1 MCKIDGRKVAVLRRS
16 QKMSQEDLAK
26 KSGLS
31 RSSIGNYETGKFNAS
46 DEALDMIAQAL
57 GVEPKELDKDFIQLG
72 KAVIEG
78 KNDSHHIHNTDKR
91 YLTPQET
98 QEILDKLRSYSDS
111 VSLEE
116 AKRALTKANQ
126 STVGNKVYA
135 VVAIKGLNIPVWQR
149 NTDKEKCLE
158 ISQKYDENKYD
169 PIKVYAFNEKLYVAD
184 GAHRLIAYIMR
195 GEEYILVELM
205 DIETEIEAAHTFLLQ
220 SLGRRRMS
228 QNDMWRAAIKAGL
241 VQYETLRKIAIKNKI
256 QIKADLKTIK
266 NPVGIINAVSGKML
280 RIAHSDPDV
289 LEKVFALIKTLG
301 WNASDTS
308 PYKTYIL
315 CTLKNMYANFS
326 ERENE
331 LEKLMME
338 NCMGVTYFEEKVAT
352 VNTQTRL
359 YDVLMEDISKN
370 AEKKTA

>member
-1 MCKIDGRKVAVLRRS
+1 
-16 QKMSQEDLAK
+16 
-26 KSGLS
+26 
-31 RSSIGNYETGKFNAS
+31 
-46 DEALDMIAQAL
+46 
-57 GVEPKELDKDFIQLG
+57 
-72 KAVIEG
+72 
-78 KNDSHHIHNTDKR
+78 
-91 YLTPQET
+91 
-98 QEILDKLRSYSDS
+98 
-111 VSLEE
+111 
-116 AKRALTKANQ
+116 
-126 STVGNKVYA
+126 
-135 VVAIKGLNIPVWQR
+135 
-149 NTDKEKCLE
+149 
-158 ISQKYDENKYD
+158 
-169 PIKVYAFNEKLYVAD
+169 
-184 GAHRLIAYIMR
+184 
-195 GEEYILVELM
+195 
-205 DIETEIEAAHTFLLQ
+205 
-220 SLGRRRMS
+220 
-228 QNDMWRAAIKAGL
+228 MWRAAIKAGL

-266 NPVGIINAVSGKML
+266 NPVGTINAVSGKML

-338 NCMGVTYFEEKVAT
+338 NCMGATYFEEKVAT